1 MRYRIPVI
9 LVAVMA
15 LIGLSAPAALAGP
28 NLSHLRPARSLSLAL
43 SVDIPVTCTNGR
55 TYGPYHLM
63 TNVDQSLGIHYP
75 GPVNQAI
82 VTSGPGDSYF
92 YCFHGAYFI
101 HNANGN
107 CLRMHDASS
116 GYAVFEQNGCDHSNG
131 GEEWIPSH
139 GTSSGLRLFLNVQ
152 RLRYLG
158 VPCFILPGDGVFGY
172 LDAPGNC
179 VNWLPESA

>member
-28 NLSHLRPARSLSLAL
+28 NLPHLRPARSLSLAL
-43 SVDIPVTCTNGR
+43 SIPVNCTNGT

-63 TNVDQSLGIHYP
+63 TNVDHSLGLHYP
-75 GPVNQAI
+75 GPGNQAI
-82 VTSGPGDSYF
+82 VTSNPGKSYF
-92 YCFHGAYFI
+92 YCNHGVYAI

-116 GYAVFEQNGCDHSNG
+116 GYAVFEQSGCDYSNG
-131 GEEWIPSH
+131 GEEWIPYNGS
-139 GTSSGLRLFLNVQ
+139 SSGLRLFQNVE
-152 RLRYLG
+152 RLKYMG
-158 VPCFILPGDGVFGY
+158 VECFILSGDPVFGY
-172 LDAPGNC
+172 PDAPGNC
-179 VNWLPESA
+179 INWLPESA